1 MSNNF
6 IILYIKEFLNFVYF
20 NSNFKFHYIST
31 IYYWKLNFFLK
42 CVTSF
47 RGVREMWDVIYRGGG
62 VREMCDVI

>member
-47 RGVREMWDVIYRGGG
+47 RGVREMWDVI
-62 VREMCDVI
+62 